1 MKKIIILIILTSLI
15 GCHQKIEPIDN
26 QDQQKT
32 TQEEKIDKKGDEEVM
47 DLYINN
53 HKYDVKLLQN
63 ETADSLL
70 ERLPLTVT
78 MDELHGNEKYIY
90 LEQSLP
96 SHSQKIFSIHT
107 GDIMLFNNNCLVLF
121 YEDFQTD
128 YQYTPIGKIT
138 NAQNLKEDLGKGN
151 VQVIFQKE
159 R

>member
-1 MKKIIILIILTSLI
+1 MKKIIILIMLTSLI
-15 GCHQKIEPIDN
+15 VCHQTIEPIDN
-26 QDQQKT
+26 QDLQKT
-32 TQEEKIDKKGDEEVM
+32 TQEEKTDKKGDEEVM
-47 DLYINN
+47 YLYIND
-53 HKYDVKLLQN
+53 HKYDVRLLQN

-78 MDELHGNEKYIY
+78 MNELHGNEKYIY

-138 NAQNLKEDLGKGN
+138 NTQNLREDLGKGN

>member
-1 MKKIIILIILTSLI
+1 
-15 GCHQKIEPIDN
+15 
-26 QDQQKT
+26 
-32 TQEEKIDKKGDEEVM
+32 M

-138 NAQNLKEDLGKGN
+138 NAQNLKEDIGKGN